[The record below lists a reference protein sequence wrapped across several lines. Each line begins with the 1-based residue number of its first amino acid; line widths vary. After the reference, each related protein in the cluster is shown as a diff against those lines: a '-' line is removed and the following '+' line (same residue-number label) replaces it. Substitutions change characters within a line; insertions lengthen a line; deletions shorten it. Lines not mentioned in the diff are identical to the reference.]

1 MKKDKI
7 RKGLFGILYFVIV
20 FMTIGMSVY
29 GVRQDRNQK
38 EIAEKILRFHVRANS
53 DSREDQELKLKV
65 RDAVGTLM
73 SEKLKEAE
81 DKKMCRD
88 IVKEHMQE
96 IIHTAEQVIAEEG
109 YDYPVSAYV
118 SDVDFP
124 VKTYGS
130 YTFPA
135 GEYEAL
141 EVVIGA
147 GMGRNW
153 WCVMY
158 PNMCFEGS
166 VYEVEDAHA
175 KRALKKALT
184 EEEYES
190 LLTDKEHEISFKY
203 FGFLDKYLK

>member
-1 MKKDKI
+1 MKKQNV
-7 RKGLFGILYFVIV
+7 RKGIFGILYITIV
-20 FMTIGMSVY
+20 FITVGMSVY
-29 GVRQDRNQK
+29 GVRQDRTQK

-53 DSREDQELKLKV
+53 NSSEDQTLKLKV
-65 RDAVGTLM
+65 RDAVGSLM
-73 SEKLKEAE
+73 GNKLAEAE
-81 DKKMCRD
+81 DKEMCRD
-88 IVKEHMQE
+88 IIEENMRD

-118 SDVDFP
+118 SNVDFP

-135 GEYEAL
+135 GQYEAL

-147 GMGRNW
+147 GMGENW

-158 PNMCFEGS
+158 PNLCFEGS
-166 VYEVEDAHA
+166 VYEVEDEHA
-175 KRALKKALT
+175 EESLKETLT

-190 LLTDKEHEISFKY
+190 LLSGKEYEISFKY
-203 FGFLDKYLK
+203 LRFLDKYLK